1 MSVPGRP
8 DPAKLVIGVLMREKG
23 GIVPLA
29 EALVRLFG
37 PVDTVS
43 RWLPF
48 DHTRYYAEEMGEP
61 LHRRV
66 FSFSR
71 LIEQGALPAVKLA
84 TNALEDELSD
94 RGRRTANIDP
104 GYLLRERFVLATG
117 KNFAHRI
124 HVGEGIYADLTL
136 IREGGR
142 YVPLPWTYADYAEE
156 RMMAYLSA
164 VREKYVVDL
173 ENSPGQGAF
182 DIESR

>member
-8 DPAKLVIGVLMREKG
+8 DPAKLVIGVLMRQKE
-23 GIVPLA
+23 GIAPLA
-29 EALVRLFG
+29 AELVQRFG
-37 PVDTVS
+37 PIDTVS

-48 DHTRYYAEEMGEP
+48 DHTRYYAGEMGEP

-66 FSFSR
+66 FSFAE
-71 LIEQGALPAVKLA
+71 LIAQEALPAVKLA
-84 TNALEDELSD
+84 TNALEEELSAH
-94 RGRRTANIDP
+94 GRRTANIDP

-156 RMMAYLSA
+156 EMVAYLAS

-173 ENSPGQGAF
+173 ENSPGKGAF